1 MTHFKLSPKQKAARV
16 FSYLFMALCVLVAL
30 FPIVWVVL
38 SSFKTN
44 REILSNGLQL
54 PSTFSFSGYKQA
66 LEMAPILKF
75 FVNSLIVSF
84 ASTALNVFILAM
96 AGYVFAKKKFR
107 FKNLIFGILSL
118 SMVIPSTALMSPV
131 YTVITKLHLYDTK
144 MALILV
150 YTALNMPIS
159 LMILRSAFAAIPTEL
174 EEAAYIDGAGF
185 FRTFFRVIEV
195 EDVKYVRKAVFLDRA
210 AVRQFVGLDIV
221 DGSAYIGIERPIL
234 AERLVDVQHDVAV
247 GLRVVAAGC
256 GIVSVLTAVGQR
268 CIRRS
273 VEFLRIERVR
283 VIQPH
288 TSGHIEP
295 RQDIVTRREREHITL
310 LVGVARIAVRDP
322 IRVLH
327 TQVATLHIVRPEL
340 LHQLRTGVIP
350 LKELV
355 GREIL
360 APWE

>member
-185 FRTFFRVIEV
+185 FRTFWQVMMPCA
-195 EDVKYVRKAVFLDRA
+195 KGGLASA
-210 AVRQFVGLDIV
+210 AVVALLGSWNEFTFALLLTSSTSTRTLPLSLSYFTSQFSFNYTAMFAAITIAVLPSIIV
-221 DGSAYIGIERPIL
+221 FSIFQEQ
-234 AERLVDVQHDVAV
+234 V
-247 GLRVVAAGC
+247 C
-256 GIVSVLTAVGQR
+256 SSLTAG
-268 CIRRS
+268 S
-273 VEFLRIERVR
+273 VK
-283 VIQPH
+283 
-288 TSGHIEP
+288 G
-295 RQDIVTRREREHITL
+295 
-310 LVGVARIAVRDP
+310 
-322 IRVLH
+322 
-327 TQVATLHIVRPEL
+327 
-340 LHQLRTGVIP
+340 
-350 LKELV
+350 
-355 GREIL
+355 
-360 APWE
+360 

>member
-185 FRTFFRVIEV
+185 FRTFWQ
-195 EDVKYVRKAVFLDRA
+195 ASA
-210 AVRQFVGLDIV
+210 AVLAFLGSWNEFTFALLLTSSTSTRTLPLSLSYFTSQFSFNYTAMFAAITIAVLPSIIV
-221 DGSAYIGIERPIL
+221 FSIFQEQ
-234 AERLVDVQHDVAV
+234 V
-247 GLRVVAAGC
+247 C
-256 GIVSVLTAVGQR
+256 SSLTAG
-268 CIRRS
+268 S
-273 VEFLRIERVR
+273 VK
-283 VIQPH
+283 
-288 TSGHIEP
+288 G
-295 RQDIVTRREREHITL
+295 
-310 LVGVARIAVRDP
+310 
-322 IRVLH
+322 
-327 TQVATLHIVRPEL
+327 
-340 LHQLRTGVIP
+340 
-350 LKELV
+350 
-355 GREIL
+355 
-360 APWE
+360 

>member
-185 FRTFFRVIEV
+185 VRTFWQVMMPCA
-195 EDVKYVRKAVFLDRA
+195 KGGLASA
-210 AVRQFVGLDIV
+210 AVLAFLGSWNEFTFALLLTSSTSTRTLPLSLSYFTSQFSFNYTAMFAAITIAVLPSIIV
-221 DGSAYIGIERPIL
+221 FSIFQEQ
-234 AERLVDVQHDVAV
+234 V
-247 GLRVVAAGC
+247 C
-256 GIVSVLTAVGQR
+256 SSLTAG
-268 CIRRS
+268 S
-273 VEFLRIERVR
+273 VK
-283 VIQPH
+283 
-288 TSGHIEP
+288 G
-295 RQDIVTRREREHITL
+295 
-310 LVGVARIAVRDP
+310 
-322 IRVLH
+322 
-327 TQVATLHIVRPEL
+327 
-340 LHQLRTGVIP
+340 
-350 LKELV
+350 
-355 GREIL
+355 
-360 APWE
+360 

>member
-131 YTVITKLHLYDTK
+131 YTVITKLHLYNTK

-185 FRTFFRVIEV
+185 FRTFWQVMMPCA
-195 EDVKYVRKAVFLDRA
+195 KGGLASA
-210 AVRQFVGLDIV
+210 AVLAFLGSWNEFTFALLLTSSTSTRTLPLSLSYFTSQFSFNYTAMFAAITIAVLPSIIV
-221 DGSAYIGIERPIL
+221 FSIFQEQ
-234 AERLVDVQHDVAV
+234 V
-247 GLRVVAAGC
+247 C
-256 GIVSVLTAVGQR
+256 SSLTAG
-268 CIRRS
+268 S
-273 VEFLRIERVR
+273 VK
-283 VIQPH
+283 
-288 TSGHIEP
+288 G
-295 RQDIVTRREREHITL
+295 
-310 LVGVARIAVRDP
+310 
-322 IRVLH
+322 
-327 TQVATLHIVRPEL
+327 
-340 LHQLRTGVIP
+340 
-350 LKELV
+350 
-355 GREIL
+355 
-360 APWE
+360 

>member
-54 PSTFSFSGYKQA
+54 PSTFSFSGYQQA

-150 YTALNMPIS
+150 YTALNMPMS

-185 FRTFFRVIEV
+185 FRTFWQVMMPCA
-195 EDVKYVRKAVFLDRA
+195 KGGLASA
-210 AVRQFVGLDIV
+210 AVLAFLGSWNEFTFALLLTSSTSTRTLPLSLSYFTSQFSFNYTAMFAAITIAVLPSIIV
-221 DGSAYIGIERPIL
+221 FSIFQEQ
-234 AERLVDVQHDVAV
+234 V
-247 GLRVVAAGC
+247 C
-256 GIVSVLTAVGQR
+256 SSLTAG
-268 CIRRS
+268 S
-273 VEFLRIERVR
+273 VK
-283 VIQPH
+283 
-288 TSGHIEP
+288 G
-295 RQDIVTRREREHITL
+295 
-310 LVGVARIAVRDP
+310 
-322 IRVLH
+322 
-327 TQVATLHIVRPEL
+327 
-340 LHQLRTGVIP
+340 
-350 LKELV
+350 
-355 GREIL
+355 
-360 APWE
+360 

>member
-185 FRTFFRVIEV
+185 FRTFWQVMMPCA
-195 EDVKYVRKAVFLDRA
+195 KGGLASA
-210 AVRQFVGLDIV
+210 AVVAFLGSWNEFTFALLLTSSTSTRTLPLSLSYFTSQFSFNYTAMFAAITIAVLPSIIV
-221 DGSAYIGIERPIL
+221 FSIFQEQ
-234 AERLVDVQHDVAV
+234 V
-247 GLRVVAAGC
+247 C
-256 GIVSVLTAVGQR
+256 SSLTAG
-268 CIRRS
+268 S
-273 VEFLRIERVR
+273 VK
-283 VIQPH
+283 
-288 TSGHIEP
+288 G
-295 RQDIVTRREREHITL
+295 
-310 LVGVARIAVRDP
+310 
-322 IRVLH
+322 
-327 TQVATLHIVRPEL
+327 
-340 LHQLRTGVIP
+340 
-350 LKELV
+350 
-355 GREIL
+355 
-360 APWE
+360 

>member
-84 ASTALNVFILAM
+84 ASTALNVSILAM

-185 FRTFFRVIEV
+185 FRTFWQVMMPCA
-195 EDVKYVRKAVFLDRA
+195 KGGLASA
-210 AVRQFVGLDIV
+210 AVLAFLGSWNEFTFALLLTSSTSTRTLPLSLSYFTSQFSFNYTAMFAAITIAVLPSIIV
-221 DGSAYIGIERPIL
+221 FSIFQEQ
-234 AERLVDVQHDVAV
+234 V
-247 GLRVVAAGC
+247 C
-256 GIVSVLTAVGQR
+256 SSLTAG
-268 CIRRS
+268 S
-273 VEFLRIERVR
+273 VK
-283 VIQPH
+283 
-288 TSGHIEP
+288 G
-295 RQDIVTRREREHITL
+295 
-310 LVGVARIAVRDP
+310 
-322 IRVLH
+322 
-327 TQVATLHIVRPEL
+327 
-340 LHQLRTGVIP
+340 
-350 LKELV
+350 
-355 GREIL
+355 
-360 APWE
+360 

>member
-185 FRTFFRVIEV
+185 FRTFWQVMMPCA
-195 EDVKYVRKAVFLDRA
+195 KGGLASA
-210 AVRQFVGLDIV
+210 AVLAFLGSWNEFTFALLLTSSTSTRTLPLSLSYVTSQFSFNYTAMFAAITIAVLPSIIV
-221 DGSAYIGIERPIL
+221 FSIFQEQ
-234 AERLVDVQHDVAV
+234 V
-247 GLRVVAAGC
+247 C
-256 GIVSVLTAVGQR
+256 SSLTAG
-268 CIRRS
+268 S
-273 VEFLRIERVR
+273 VK
-283 VIQPH
+283 
-288 TSGHIEP
+288 G
-295 RQDIVTRREREHITL
+295 
-310 LVGVARIAVRDP
+310 
-322 IRVLH
+322 
-327 TQVATLHIVRPEL
+327 
-340 LHQLRTGVIP
+340 
-350 LKELV
+350 
-355 GREIL
+355 
-360 APWE
+360 

>member
-1 MTHFKLSPKQKAARV
+1 MTHYRLSPKQKAARD

-185 FRTFFRVIEV
+185 FRTFWQVMMPCA
-195 EDVKYVRKAVFLDRA
+195 KGGLASA
-210 AVRQFVGLDIV
+210 AVLAFLGSWNEFTFALLLTSSTSTRTLPLSLSYFTSQFSFNYTAMFAAITIAVLPSIIV
-221 DGSAYIGIERPIL
+221 FSIFQEQ
-234 AERLVDVQHDVAV
+234 V
-247 GLRVVAAGC
+247 C
-256 GIVSVLTAVGQR
+256 SSLTAG
-268 CIRRS
+268 S
-273 VEFLRIERVR
+273 VK
-283 VIQPH
+283 
-288 TSGHIEP
+288 G
-295 RQDIVTRREREHITL
+295 
-310 LVGVARIAVRDP
+310 
-322 IRVLH
+322 
-327 TQVATLHIVRPEL
+327 
-340 LHQLRTGVIP
+340 
-350 LKELV
+350 
-355 GREIL
+355 
-360 APWE
+360 

>member
-84 ASTALNVFILAM
+84 ASTALNVFILAI

-185 FRTFFRVIEV
+185 FRTFWQVMMPCA
-195 EDVKYVRKAVFLDRA
+195 KGGLASA
-210 AVRQFVGLDIV
+210 AVLAFLGSWNEFTFALLLTSSTSTRTLPLSLSYFTSQFSFNYTAMFAAITIAVLPSIIV
-221 DGSAYIGIERPIL
+221 FSIFQEQ
-234 AERLVDVQHDVAV
+234 V
-247 GLRVVAAGC
+247 C
-256 GIVSVLTAVGQR
+256 SSLTAG
-268 CIRRS
+268 S
-273 VEFLRIERVR
+273 VK
-283 VIQPH
+283 
-288 TSGHIEP
+288 G
-295 RQDIVTRREREHITL
+295 
-310 LVGVARIAVRDP
+310 
-322 IRVLH
+322 
-327 TQVATLHIVRPEL
+327 
-340 LHQLRTGVIP
+340 
-350 LKELV
+350 
-355 GREIL
+355 
-360 APWE
+360 

>member
-84 ASTALNVFILAM
+84 ASTVLNVFILAM

-150 YTALNMPIS
+150 YTALSMPIS

-185 FRTFFRVIEV
+185 FRTFWQVMMPCA
-195 EDVKYVRKAVFLDRA
+195 KGGLASA
-210 AVRQFVGLDIV
+210 AVLAFLESWNEFTFALLLTSSTSTRTLPLSLSYFTSQFSFNYTAMFAAITIAVLPSIIV
-221 DGSAYIGIERPIL
+221 FSIFQEQ
-234 AERLVDVQHDVAV
+234 V
-247 GLRVVAAGC
+247 C
-256 GIVSVLTAVGQR
+256 SSLTAG
-268 CIRRS
+268 S
-273 VEFLRIERVR
+273 VK
-283 VIQPH
+283 
-288 TSGHIEP
+288 G
-295 RQDIVTRREREHITL
+295 
-310 LVGVARIAVRDP
+310 
-322 IRVLH
+322 
-327 TQVATLHIVRPEL
+327 
-340 LHQLRTGVIP
+340 
-350 LKELV
+350 
-355 GREIL
+355 
-360 APWE
+360 

>member
-54 PSTFSFSGYKQA
+54 PSTFSFSGYKQS

-185 FRTFFRVIEV
+185 FRTFWQVMMPCA
-195 EDVKYVRKAVFLDRA
+195 KGGLASA
-210 AVRQFVGLDIV
+210 AVLAFLGSWNEFTFALLLTSSTSTRTLPLSLSYFTSQFSFNYTAMFAAITIAVLPSIIV
-221 DGSAYIGIERPIL
+221 FSIFQEQ
-234 AERLVDVQHDVAV
+234 V
-247 GLRVVAAGC
+247 C
-256 GIVSVLTAVGQR
+256 SSLTAG
-268 CIRRS
+268 S
-273 VEFLRIERVR
+273 VK
-283 VIQPH
+283 
-288 TSGHIEP
+288 G
-295 RQDIVTRREREHITL
+295 
-310 LVGVARIAVRDP
+310 
-322 IRVLH
+322 
-327 TQVATLHIVRPEL
+327 
-340 LHQLRTGVIP
+340 
-350 LKELV
+350 
-355 GREIL
+355 
-360 APWE
+360 

>member
-185 FRTFFRVIEV
+185 FRTFWQVMMPCA
-195 EDVKYVRKAVFLDRA
+195 KGGLASA
-210 AVRQFVGLDIV
+210 AVLAFLGSWNEFTFALLLTSSTSTRTLPLSLSYFTSQFSFNYTAMFAAITIAVLPSIIV
-221 DGSAYIGIERPIL
+221 FFIFQEQVCS
-234 AERLVDVQHDVAV
+234 
-247 GLRVVAAGC
+247 
-256 GIVSVLTAVGQR
+256 SLTAG
-268 CIRRS
+268 S
-273 VEFLRIERVR
+273 VK
-283 VIQPH
+283 
-288 TSGHIEP
+288 G
-295 RQDIVTRREREHITL
+295 
-310 LVGVARIAVRDP
+310 
-322 IRVLH
+322 
-327 TQVATLHIVRPEL
+327 
-340 LHQLRTGVIP
+340 
-350 LKELV
+350 
-355 GREIL
+355 
-360 APWE
+360 

>member
-16 FSYLFMALCVLVAL
+16 FSYLFIALCVLVAL

-185 FRTFFRVIEV
+185 FRTFWQVMMPCA
-195 EDVKYVRKAVFLDRA
+195 KGGLASA
-210 AVRQFVGLDIV
+210 AVLAFLGSWNEFTFALLLTSSTSTRTLPLSLSYFTSQFSFNYTAMFAAITIAVLPSIIV
-221 DGSAYIGIERPIL
+221 FSIFQEQ
-234 AERLVDVQHDVAV
+234 V
-247 GLRVVAAGC
+247 C
-256 GIVSVLTAVGQR
+256 SSLTAG
-268 CIRRS
+268 S
-273 VEFLRIERVR
+273 VK
-283 VIQPH
+283 
-288 TSGHIEP
+288 G
-295 RQDIVTRREREHITL
+295 
-310 LVGVARIAVRDP
+310 
-322 IRVLH
+322 
-327 TQVATLHIVRPEL
+327 
-340 LHQLRTGVIP
+340 
-350 LKELV
+350 
-355 GREIL
+355 
-360 APWE
+360 

>member
-185 FRTFFRVIEV
+185 FRTFWQVMMPCA
-195 EDVKYVRKAVFLDRA
+195 KGGLASA
-210 AVRQFVGLDIV
+210 AVLTFLGSWNEFTFALLLTSSTSTRTLPLSLSYFTSQFSFNYTAMFAAITIAVLPSIIV
-221 DGSAYIGIERPIL
+221 FSIFQEQ
-234 AERLVDVQHDVAV
+234 V
-247 GLRVVAAGC
+247 C
-256 GIVSVLTAVGQR
+256 SSLTAG
-268 CIRRS
+268 S
-273 VEFLRIERVR
+273 VK
-283 VIQPH
+283 
-288 TSGHIEP
+288 G
-295 RQDIVTRREREHITL
+295 
-310 LVGVARIAVRDP
+310 
-322 IRVLH
+322 
-327 TQVATLHIVRPEL
+327 
-340 LHQLRTGVIP
+340 
-350 LKELV
+350 
-355 GREIL
+355 
-360 APWE
+360 

>member
-185 FRTFFRVIEV
+185 FRTFWQVMMPCA
-195 EDVKYVRKAVFLDRA
+195 KGGLASA
-210 AVRQFVGLDIV
+210 AVLAFLGSWNEFTFALLLTSSTSTRTLPLSLSYFTSQFSFNYTAMFAAITIAVLPSIIV
-221 DGSAYIGIERPIL
+221 FSIFQEQ
-234 AERLVDVQHDVAV
+234 V
-247 GLRVVAAGC
+247 C
-256 GIVSVLTAVGQR
+256 SSLTAG
-268 CIRRS
+268 
-273 VEFLRIERVR
+273 
-283 VIQPH
+283 
-288 TSGHIEP
+288 
-295 RQDIVTRREREHITL
+295 
-310 LVGVARIAVRDP
+310 AVK
-322 IRVLH
+322 
-327 TQVATLHIVRPEL
+327 
-340 LHQLRTGVIP
+340 G
-350 LKELV
+350 
-355 GREIL
+355 
-360 APWE
+360 

>member
-1 MTHFKLSPKQKAARV
+1 MTHFKLSPNQKAARV

-185 FRTFFRVIEV
+185 FRTFWQVMMPCA
-195 EDVKYVRKAVFLDRA
+195 KGGLASA
-210 AVRQFVGLDIV
+210 AVLAFLGSWNEFTFALLLTSSTSTRTLPLSLSYFTSQFSFNYTAMFAAITIAVLPSIIV
-221 DGSAYIGIERPIL
+221 FSIFQEQ
-234 AERLVDVQHDVAV
+234 V
-247 GLRVVAAGC
+247 C
-256 GIVSVLTAVGQR
+256 SSLTAG
-268 CIRRS
+268 S
-273 VEFLRIERVR
+273 VK
-283 VIQPH
+283 
-288 TSGHIEP
+288 G
-295 RQDIVTRREREHITL
+295 
-310 LVGVARIAVRDP
+310 
-322 IRVLH
+322 
-327 TQVATLHIVRPEL
+327 
-340 LHQLRTGVIP
+340 
-350 LKELV
+350 
-355 GREIL
+355 
-360 APWE
+360 

>member
-185 FRTFFRVIEV
+185 FRTFWQVMMPCA
-195 EDVKYVRKAVFLDRA
+195 KGGLASA
-210 AVRQFVGLDIV
+210 AVLAFLGSWNEFTFALLLTSSTSTRTLPLSLSYFTSQFGFNYTAMFAAITIAVLPSIIV
-221 DGSAYIGIERPIL
+221 FSIFQEQ
-234 AERLVDVQHDVAV
+234 V
-247 GLRVVAAGC
+247 C
-256 GIVSVLTAVGQR
+256 SSLTAG
-268 CIRRS
+268 S
-273 VEFLRIERVR
+273 VK
-283 VIQPH
+283 
-288 TSGHIEP
+288 G
-295 RQDIVTRREREHITL
+295 
-310 LVGVARIAVRDP
+310 
-322 IRVLH
+322 
-327 TQVATLHIVRPEL
+327 
-340 LHQLRTGVIP
+340 
-350 LKELV
+350 
-355 GREIL
+355 
-360 APWE
+360 

>member
-159 LMILRSAFAAIPTEL
+159 LMILRSAFAAIPKEL

-185 FRTFFRVIEV
+185 FRTFWQVMMPCA
-195 EDVKYVRKAVFLDRA
+195 KGGLASA
-210 AVRQFVGLDIV
+210 AVLAFLGSWNEFTFALLLTSSTSTRTLPLSLSYFTSQFSFNYTAMFAAITIAVLPSIIV
-221 DGSAYIGIERPIL
+221 FSIFQEQ
-234 AERLVDVQHDVAV
+234 V
-247 GLRVVAAGC
+247 C
-256 GIVSVLTAVGQR
+256 SSLTAG
-268 CIRRS
+268 S
-273 VEFLRIERVR
+273 VK
-283 VIQPH
+283 
-288 TSGHIEP
+288 G
-295 RQDIVTRREREHITL
+295 
-310 LVGVARIAVRDP
+310 
-322 IRVLH
+322 
-327 TQVATLHIVRPEL
+327 
-340 LHQLRTGVIP
+340 
-350 LKELV
+350 
-355 GREIL
+355 
-360 APWE
+360 

>member
-66 LEMAPILKF
+66 LEMAPIMKF

-185 FRTFFRVIEV
+185 FRTFWQVMMPCA
-195 EDVKYVRKAVFLDRA
+195 KGGLASA
-210 AVRQFVGLDIV
+210 AVLAFLGSWNEFTFALLLTSSTSTRTLPLSLSYFTSQFSFNYTAMFAAITIAVLPSIIV
-221 DGSAYIGIERPIL
+221 FSIFQEQ
-234 AERLVDVQHDVAV
+234 V
-247 GLRVVAAGC
+247 C
-256 GIVSVLTAVGQR
+256 SSLTAG
-268 CIRRS
+268 S
-273 VEFLRIERVR
+273 VK
-283 VIQPH
+283 
-288 TSGHIEP
+288 G
-295 RQDIVTRREREHITL
+295 
-310 LVGVARIAVRDP
+310 
-322 IRVLH
+322 
-327 TQVATLHIVRPEL
+327 
-340 LHQLRTGVIP
+340 
-350 LKELV
+350 
-355 GREIL
+355 
-360 APWE
+360 

>member
-131 YTVITKLHLYDTK
+131 YTVNTK

-185 FRTFFRVIEV
+185 FRTFWQVMMPCA
-195 EDVKYVRKAVFLDRA
+195 KGGLASA
-210 AVRQFVGLDIV
+210 AVLAFLGSWNEFTFALLLTSSTSTRTLPLSLSYFTSQFSFNYTAMFAAITIAVLPSIIV
-221 DGSAYIGIERPIL
+221 FSIFQEQ
-234 AERLVDVQHDVAV
+234 V
-247 GLRVVAAGC
+247 C
-256 GIVSVLTAVGQR
+256 SSLTAG
-268 CIRRS
+268 S
-273 VEFLRIERVR
+273 VK
-283 VIQPH
+283 
-288 TSGHIEP
+288 G
-295 RQDIVTRREREHITL
+295 
-310 LVGVARIAVRDP
+310 
-322 IRVLH
+322 
-327 TQVATLHIVRPEL
+327 
-340 LHQLRTGVIP
+340 
-350 LKELV
+350 
-355 GREIL
+355 
-360 APWE
+360 

>member
-185 FRTFFRVIEV
+185 FRTFWQVMMPCA
-195 EDVKYVRKAVFLDRA
+195 KGGLASA
-210 AVRQFVGLDIV
+210 AVLAFLGSWNEFTFALLLTSSTSTRTLPLSLSYFTSQFSFNYTAMFAPITIAVLPSIIV
-221 DGSAYIGIERPIL
+221 FSIFQEQ
-234 AERLVDVQHDVAV
+234 V
-247 GLRVVAAGC
+247 C
-256 GIVSVLTAVGQR
+256 SSLTAG
-268 CIRRS
+268 S
-273 VEFLRIERVR
+273 VK
-283 VIQPH
+283 
-288 TSGHIEP
+288 G
-295 RQDIVTRREREHITL
+295 
-310 LVGVARIAVRDP
+310 
-322 IRVLH
+322 
-327 TQVATLHIVRPEL
+327 
-340 LHQLRTGVIP
+340 
-350 LKELV
+350 
-355 GREIL
+355 
-360 APWE
+360 

>member
-185 FRTFFRVIEV
+185 FRTFWQVMMPCA
-195 EDVKYVRKAVFLDRA
+195 KG
-210 AVRQFVGLDIV
+210 GLA
-221 DGSAYIGIERPIL
+221 S
-234 AERLVDVQHDVAV
+234 
-247 GLRVVAAGC
+247 AAGLAFL
-256 GIVSVLTAVGQR
+256 GSWNEFTFALLLTSSTSTRTLPLSLSYFTSQFSFNYTAMFAAITIAVLPSIIVFSIFQEQVCSSLTAG
-268 CIRRS
+268 S
-273 VEFLRIERVR
+273 VK
-283 VIQPH
+283 
-288 TSGHIEP
+288 G
-295 RQDIVTRREREHITL
+295 
-310 LVGVARIAVRDP
+310 
-322 IRVLH
+322 
-327 TQVATLHIVRPEL
+327 
-340 LHQLRTGVIP
+340 
-350 LKELV
+350 
-355 GREIL
+355 
-360 APWE
+360 

>member
-150 YTALNMPIS
+150 YSALNMPIS

-185 FRTFFRVIEV
+185 FRTFWQVMMPCA
-195 EDVKYVRKAVFLDRA
+195 KGGLASA
-210 AVRQFVGLDIV
+210 AVLAFLGSWNEFTFALLLTSSTSTRTLPLSLSYFTSQFSFNYTAMFAAITIAVLPSIIV
-221 DGSAYIGIERPIL
+221 FSIFQEQ
-234 AERLVDVQHDVAV
+234 V
-247 GLRVVAAGC
+247 C
-256 GIVSVLTAVGQR
+256 SSLTAG
-268 CIRRS
+268 S
-273 VEFLRIERVR
+273 VK
-283 VIQPH
+283 
-288 TSGHIEP
+288 G
-295 RQDIVTRREREHITL
+295 
-310 LVGVARIAVRDP
+310 
-322 IRVLH
+322 
-327 TQVATLHIVRPEL
+327 
-340 LHQLRTGVIP
+340 
-350 LKELV
+350 
-355 GREIL
+355 
-360 APWE
+360 

>member
-185 FRTFFRVIEV
+185 FRTFWQVMMPCA
-195 EDVKYVRKAVFLDRA
+195 KGGLASA
-210 AVRQFVGLDIV
+210 AVLAFLGSWNEFTFALLLTSSTSTRTLPLSLSYFTSQFSFNYTAMFAAITIAVLPSIIV
-221 DGSAYIGIERPIL
+221 FSIFQEQ
-234 AERLVDVQHDVAV
+234 V
-247 GLRVVAAGC
+247 C
-256 GIVSVLTAVGQR
+256 SSLTAGPVQG
-268 CIRRS
+268 
-273 VEFLRIERVR
+273 
-283 VIQPH
+283 
-288 TSGHIEP
+288 
-295 RQDIVTRREREHITL
+295 
-310 LVGVARIAVRDP
+310 RD
-322 IRVLH
+322 R
-327 TQVATLHIVRPEL
+327 
-340 LHQLRTGVIP
+340 
-350 LKELV
+350 
-355 GREIL
+355 
-360 APWE
+360 

>member
-107 FKNLIFGILSL
+107 FKNLIFGILPL

-185 FRTFFRVIEV
+185 FRTFWQVMMPCA
-195 EDVKYVRKAVFLDRA
+195 KGGLASA
-210 AVRQFVGLDIV
+210 AVLAFLGSWNEFTFALLLTSSTSTRTLPLSLSYFTSQFSFNYTAMFAAITIAVLPSIIV
-221 DGSAYIGIERPIL
+221 FSIFQEQ
-234 AERLVDVQHDVAV
+234 V
-247 GLRVVAAGC
+247 C
-256 GIVSVLTAVGQR
+256 SSLTAG
-268 CIRRS
+268 S
-273 VEFLRIERVR
+273 VK
-283 VIQPH
+283 
-288 TSGHIEP
+288 G
-295 RQDIVTRREREHITL
+295 
-310 LVGVARIAVRDP
+310 
-322 IRVLH
+322 
-327 TQVATLHIVRPEL
+327 
-340 LHQLRTGVIP
+340 
-350 LKELV
+350 
-355 GREIL
+355 
-360 APWE
+360 

>member
-174 EEAAYIDGAGF
+174 EEAAYIDGSGF
-185 FRTFFRVIEV
+185 FRTFWQVMMPCA
-195 EDVKYVRKAVFLDRA
+195 KGGLASA
-210 AVRQFVGLDIV
+210 AVLAFLGSWNEFTFALLLTSSTSTRTLPLSLSYFTSQFSFNYTAMFAAITIAVLPSIIV
-221 DGSAYIGIERPIL
+221 FSIFQEQ
-234 AERLVDVQHDVAV
+234 V
-247 GLRVVAAGC
+247 C
-256 GIVSVLTAVGQR
+256 SSLTAG
-268 CIRRS
+268 S
-273 VEFLRIERVR
+273 VK
-283 VIQPH
+283 
-288 TSGHIEP
+288 G
-295 RQDIVTRREREHITL
+295 
-310 LVGVARIAVRDP
+310 
-322 IRVLH
+322 
-327 TQVATLHIVRPEL
+327 
-340 LHQLRTGVIP
+340 
-350 LKELV
+350 
-355 GREIL
+355 
-360 APWE
+360 

>member
-54 PSTFSFSGYKQA
+54 PSTYSFSGYKQA

-185 FRTFFRVIEV
+185 FRTFWQVMMPCA
-195 EDVKYVRKAVFLDRA
+195 KGGLASA
-210 AVRQFVGLDIV
+210 AVLAFLGSWNEFTFALLLTSSTSTRTLPLSLSYFTSQFSFNYTAMFAAITIAVLPSIIV
-221 DGSAYIGIERPIL
+221 FSIFQEQ
-234 AERLVDVQHDVAV
+234 V
-247 GLRVVAAGC
+247 C
-256 GIVSVLTAVGQR
+256 SSLTAG
-268 CIRRS
+268 S
-273 VEFLRIERVR
+273 VK
-283 VIQPH
+283 
-288 TSGHIEP
+288 G
-295 RQDIVTRREREHITL
+295 
-310 LVGVARIAVRDP
+310 
-322 IRVLH
+322 
-327 TQVATLHIVRPEL
+327 
-340 LHQLRTGVIP
+340 
-350 LKELV
+350 
-355 GREIL
+355 
-360 APWE
+360 

>member
-96 AGYVFAKKKFR
+96 AGYVFAKKEFR

-185 FRTFFRVIEV
+185 FRTFWQVMMPCA
-195 EDVKYVRKAVFLDRA
+195 KGGLASA
-210 AVRQFVGLDIV
+210 AVLAFLGSWNEFTFALLLTSSTSTRTLPLSLSYFTSQFSFNYTAMFAAITIAVLPSIIV
-221 DGSAYIGIERPIL
+221 FSIFQEQ
-234 AERLVDVQHDVAV
+234 V
-247 GLRVVAAGC
+247 C
-256 GIVSVLTAVGQR
+256 SSLTAG
-268 CIRRS
+268 S
-273 VEFLRIERVR
+273 VK
-283 VIQPH
+283 
-288 TSGHIEP
+288 G
-295 RQDIVTRREREHITL
+295 
-310 LVGVARIAVRDP
+310 
-322 IRVLH
+322 
-327 TQVATLHIVRPEL
+327 
-340 LHQLRTGVIP
+340 
-350 LKELV
+350 
-355 GREIL
+355 
-360 APWE
+360 

>member
-1 MTHFKLSPKQKAARV
+1 MTHFKLSPKQKAACV

-185 FRTFFRVIEV
+185 FRTFWQVMMPCA
-195 EDVKYVRKAVFLDRA
+195 KGGLASA
-210 AVRQFVGLDIV
+210 AVLAFLGSWNEFTFALLLTSSTSTRTLPLSLSYFTSQFSFNYTAMFAAITIAVLPSIIV
-221 DGSAYIGIERPIL
+221 FSIFQEQ
-234 AERLVDVQHDVAV
+234 V
-247 GLRVVAAGC
+247 C
-256 GIVSVLTAVGQR
+256 SSLTAG
-268 CIRRS
+268 S
-273 VEFLRIERVR
+273 VK
-283 VIQPH
+283 
-288 TSGHIEP
+288 G
-295 RQDIVTRREREHITL
+295 
-310 LVGVARIAVRDP
+310 
-322 IRVLH
+322 
-327 TQVATLHIVRPEL
+327 
-340 LHQLRTGVIP
+340 
-350 LKELV
+350 
-355 GREIL
+355 
-360 APWE
+360 

>member
-1 MTHFKLSPKQKAARV
+1 MTHFKLSPKQKAARA

-185 FRTFFRVIEV
+185 FRTFWQVMMPCA
-195 EDVKYVRKAVFLDRA
+195 KGGLASA
-210 AVRQFVGLDIV
+210 AVLAFLGSWNEFTFALLLTSSTSTRTLPLSLSYFTSQFSFNYTAMFAAITIAVLPSIIV
-221 DGSAYIGIERPIL
+221 FSIFQEQ
-234 AERLVDVQHDVAV
+234 V
-247 GLRVVAAGC
+247 C
-256 GIVSVLTAVGQR
+256 SSLTAG
-268 CIRRS
+268 S
-273 VEFLRIERVR
+273 VK
-283 VIQPH
+283 
-288 TSGHIEP
+288 G
-295 RQDIVTRREREHITL
+295 
-310 LVGVARIAVRDP
+310 
-322 IRVLH
+322 
-327 TQVATLHIVRPEL
+327 
-340 LHQLRTGVIP
+340 
-350 LKELV
+350 
-355 GREIL
+355 
-360 APWE
+360 

>member
-66 LEMAPILKF
+66 LEVAPILKF

-185 FRTFFRVIEV
+185 FRTFWQVMMPCA
-195 EDVKYVRKAVFLDRA
+195 KGGLASA
-210 AVRQFVGLDIV
+210 AVLAFLGSWNEFTFALLLTSSTSTRTLPLSLSYFTSQFSFNYTAMFAAITIAVLPSIIV
-221 DGSAYIGIERPIL
+221 FSIFQEQ
-234 AERLVDVQHDVAV
+234 V
-247 GLRVVAAGC
+247 C
-256 GIVSVLTAVGQR
+256 SSLTAG
-268 CIRRS
+268 S
-273 VEFLRIERVR
+273 VK
-283 VIQPH
+283 
-288 TSGHIEP
+288 G
-295 RQDIVTRREREHITL
+295 
-310 LVGVARIAVRDP
+310 
-322 IRVLH
+322 
-327 TQVATLHIVRPEL
+327 
-340 LHQLRTGVIP
+340 
-350 LKELV
+350 
-355 GREIL
+355 
-360 APWE
+360 

>member
-66 LEMAPILKF
+66 LGMAPILKF

-185 FRTFFRVIEV
+185 FRTFWQVMMPCA
-195 EDVKYVRKAVFLDRA
+195 KGGLASA
-210 AVRQFVGLDIV
+210 AVLAFLGSWNEFTFALLLTSSTSTRTLPLSLSYFTSQFSFNYTAMFAAITIAVLPSIIV
-221 DGSAYIGIERPIL
+221 FSIFQEQ
-234 AERLVDVQHDVAV
+234 V
-247 GLRVVAAGC
+247 C
-256 GIVSVLTAVGQR
+256 SSLTAG
-268 CIRRS
+268 S
-273 VEFLRIERVR
+273 VK
-283 VIQPH
+283 
-288 TSGHIEP
+288 G
-295 RQDIVTRREREHITL
+295 
-310 LVGVARIAVRDP
+310 
-322 IRVLH
+322 
-327 TQVATLHIVRPEL
+327 
-340 LHQLRTGVIP
+340 
-350 LKELV
+350 
-355 GREIL
+355 
-360 APWE
+360 